1 MYYMFTYVCAWTC
14 KLGVKVVNDA
24 VLVTYGGSFASK
36 GSKSKSLEIE
46 MVQNRSGIGVQPVFV
61 QQHVFEGDFWAK
73 FGTLNSICVAQKR
86 LLVAKFQSDGVQT
99 LPHRMQFSVFQS
111 RH

>member
-24 VLVTYGGSFASK
+24 VLVTYGGSFALK

-46 MVQNRSGIGVQPVFV
+46 MVQNRSGIVQKYDKKGVMS
-61 QQHVFEGDFWAK
+61 EGDRVGGGDRRPVK
-73 FGTLNSICVAQKR
+73 
-86 LLVAKFQSDGVQT
+86 
-99 LPHRMQFSVFQS
+99 
-111 RH
+111 